1 MKTKQNI
8 LVTGGAGYIGSH
20 IALLLSK
27 NNYIPVSFD
36 NLSSGRKNNVRWGP
50 LIKGDILDTRK
61 LVETLQDYNISSII
75 HLAAKSQVAESRK
88 YPELYY
94 LNNVK
99 GTESLLEAM
108 KKCKVN
114 KLIFSST
121 AAVYG
126 NINKNKINEKE
137 LLKPINNYGL
147 TKLQCENL
155 INKKSKINNFNYIS
169 LRYFNA
175 AGADPVNNIG
185 ETHKRETHLIPKLSK
200 NILTNKD
207 LEVYGT
213 NYKTKDG
220 TCVRDFIHVKDIAKA
235 HLKALLYIE
244 KYKIKGEYNIG
255 TGKGFSIL
263 EVIEEYRNL
272 NIGKISI
279 FYKKSRIGDP
289 PKLIADPKKFQ
300 KKFNWTTKHS
310 SISNIIK
317 TDFIWRKSIL

>member
-1 MKTKQNI
+1 MKIKKNI

-27 NNYIPVSFD
+27 NNYIPISYD
-36 NLSSGRKNNVRWGP
+36 NLSSGRKKNVRWGP
-50 LIKGDILDTRK
+50 LIEGDILETGK
-61 LVETLQDYNISSII
+61 LVETLEDYNVSSII
-75 HLAAKSQVAESRK
+75 HLAAKSLVAESIK
-88 YPELYY
+88 YPELYF

-99 GTESLLEAM
+99 GTESLIKAM
-108 KKCKVN
+108 KICKVN

-126 NINKNKINEKE
+126 NTNKNKVNEKE
-137 LLKPINNYGL
+137 PLKPINNYGL

-155 INKKSKINNFNYIS
+155 INKKSKINNFSYIA

-175 AGADPVNNIG
+175 AGADPVNKIG

-200 NILTNKD
+200 NILSKKD
-207 LEVYGT
+207 VEVYGT
-213 NYKTKDG
+213 DYKTKDG
-220 TCVRDFIHVKDIAKA
+220 TCVRDFIHVKDIAEA

-244 KYKIKGEYNIG
+244 KYKIKGEFNIG

-272 NIGKISI
+272 NIGKINIS
-279 FYKKSRIGDP
+279 YKKSRIGDP
-289 PKLIADPKKFQ
+289 PKLIADPKKFK

-310 SISNIIK
+310 TISNIIK
-317 TDFIWRKSIL
+317 TDFLWRKSI